1 MSKLRLGVIGAGAW
15 SVASHL
21 PRLRRHRDLV
31 EFVAVNRRDPEM
43 AESVRSR
50 FGFASAPT

>member
-21 PRLRRHRDLV
+21 PRLAHHAHV
-31 EFVAVNRRDPEM
+31 VA
-43 AESVRSR
+43 
-50 FGFASAPT
+50 